1 MLLGYILYIN
11 QIISDRFFVIWL
23 NGRSSA
29 WISPGY
35 TQHMQVSE
43 KGKLRLFWICGILR
57 VFDGFLRFFAGF
69 LRVNLDVFF
78 WSQMVS
84 GYAVVIFKAILGDTM
99 QKLRFT
105 AVSSQGFHRKWV
117 WVAHLRS
124 SWSRS
129 NHPYGVQVKQVPS
142 VHPGCWLKSCSEIPH
157 SAFPGRWHTK
167 VFVVPQVKSYFCLK
181 VGCGFL
187 YVLFFFISPTKHRP
201 RPLGYSLSTEELTIF

>member
-78 WSQMVS
+78 GPKWFLHMLWWFSRQFWVTRCKNYDSPLSPPKDSIENGS
-84 GYAVVIFKAILGDTM
+84 GSLTLDHLDQDQTTPMEYKSNRSPLCIQVADWRAVV
-99 QKLRFT
+99 
-105 AVSSQGFHRKWV
+105 
-117 WVAHLRS
+117 
-124 SWSRS
+124 
-129 NHPYGVQVKQVPS
+129 
-142 VHPGCWLKSCSEIPH
+142 KSPI
-157 SAFPGRWHTK
+157 
-167 VFVVPQVKSYFCLK
+167 
-181 VGCGFL
+181 
-187 YVLFFFISPTKHRP
+187 VLFQAGGTQRFLLYHK
-201 RPLGYSLSTEELTIF
+201 YM

>member
-1 MLLGYILYIN
+1 MCMLCH
-11 QIISDRFFVIWL
+11 
-23 NGRSSA
+23 A
-29 WISPGY
+29 
-35 TQHMQVSE
+35 
-43 KGKLRLFWICGILR
+43 LRLHFVHQSDHIRSFFCHMAKWTIFGMNFARLHTAYAGFWKRQTTSFLDLR
-57 VFDGFLRFFAGF
+57 DFAGF
-69 LRVNLDVFF
+69 WRIFALFCGIFAGKPWRFF

-84 GYAVVIFKAILGDTM
+84 AYAVVIFKAILGDTM

-167 VFVVPQVKSYFCLK
+167 VFVVPQVHVTFTKFCVWPCVFHWQTL
-181 VGCGFL
+181 
-187 YVLFFFISPTKHRP
+187 
-201 RPLGYSLSTEELTIF
+201 E